1 MRFLR
6 LFRLL
11 RLLKLLRIR
20 YYLNLLEEA
29 LNVNLR
35 FIRVLQMIMNM
46 LFMAHLLGCFWY
58 YIAVNSSEEVTWI
71 TEHAPDAADP
81 ESDLTVRYMYSLYW
95 ALTTLTSVGYGDI
108 TPANHGE
115 RMYTTMALLVGAL
128 VFGYVLSDVGT
139 LFASLSRQSS
149 LIDEQKDAVKVRRWS
164 SS

>member
-1 MRFLR
+1 MMRFLR

-58 YIAVNSSEEVTWI
+58 YIAVNSSEEVTWKHHRAR
-71 TEHAPDAADP
+71 TRCGRPRE
-81 ESDLTVRYMYSLYW
+81 
-95 ALTTLTSVGYGDI
+95 
-108 TPANHGE
+108 
-115 RMYTTMALLVGAL
+115 
-128 VFGYVLSDVGT
+128 
-139 LFASLSRQSS
+139 
-149 LIDEQKDAVKVRRWS
+149 
-164 SS
+164 